1 MLFENFIKGV
11 FFLCSMQK
19 EIEKIELEVIE
30 RIYKLFL
37 EKYSGNKS
45 AFSRVSACRESTIR
59 RIFRHEQGITLNLLL
74 RMAKALDTTVSDL
87 MDGLT
92 IKNEE

>member
-1 MLFENFIKGV
+1 MWFKSFIKEV
-11 FFLCSMQK
+11 FFLCQMQK
-19 EIEKIELEVIE
+19 EIEKIELEVVE

-59 RIFRHEQGITLNLLL
+59 RIFRHEQGITINLLL

-87 MDGLT
+87 MKDLY
-92 IKNEE
+92 IEKEI